1 MSRAKSNGAAVKPP
15 SPASQI
21 TPIARQFLMNSEPKA
36 YARYGFNSSSRES
49 NAKDPVTDQPNI
61 SPSPCP
67 LPKEREKQ
75 RPLCIEPD
83 CSKRGLHA
91 PSPLRERV
99 GVRVETPVLQ
109 NKLLLL
115 LLGRQTGGEGD
126 DGPGGAPV
134 GGGFLDGLF
143 LFRLGAAYGPGA
155 VLGLGA

>member
-1 MSRAKSNGAAVKPP
+1 
-15 SPASQI
+15 
-21 TPIARQFLMNSEPKA
+21 MNSEPKA

-61 SPSPCP
+61 FPSPCP

-75 RPLCIEPD
+75 RATLHCTRLLRQ
-83 CSKRGLHA
+83 CSLSLEGEGL
-91 PSPLRERV
+91 
-99 GVRVETPVLQ
+99 ETPVLQ

-115 LLGRQTGGEGD
+115 PLGRQTGGEGD

-143 LFRLGAAYGPGA
+143 LFAVVPRTGQEPSLAWVRSRNSRARAAALDSGDSPA
-155 VLGLGA
+155 RCRA